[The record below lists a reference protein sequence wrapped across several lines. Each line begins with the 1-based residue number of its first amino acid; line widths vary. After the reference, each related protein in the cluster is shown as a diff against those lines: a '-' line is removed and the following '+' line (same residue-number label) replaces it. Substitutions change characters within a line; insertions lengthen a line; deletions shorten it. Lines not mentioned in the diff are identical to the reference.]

1 MNDFHHQHIPVL
13 LKQVVDYI
21 PTSARSMIDGTVGD
35 GGHARAILT
44 SHPRMT
50 TLFAIDR
57 DPDAI
62 DRARRTLE
70 KLPQRIVYYV
80 GSYESIPDTLKEE
93 GESGV
98 DVVLLDLGFSTPQ
111 IDNPGRGFSFDDG
124 PLDMRYDRRVGK
136 SAADI
141 VNTFTAEDLEKILR
155 EYGDERHAKAIASA
169 ITFRRKEKKFY
180 QTNELVECVLSV
192 YRAKLRSTKEV
203 PWIGGAHPATKTF
216 QALRIAV
223 NDELGNLTRA
233 LPVCLK
239 ALHPGG
245 RLLVITFHSGEE
257 RIVKQFFKHER
268 RDCICPP
275 EFPAC
280 VCDHKALL
288 RVITSK
294 GIRADE
300 QEQVTNPRSR
310 SATLRVAEKI

>member
-1 MNDFHHQHIPVL
+1 MNDFHHQHISVL
-13 LKQVVDYI
+13 QKQVVEYV

-44 SHPRMT
+44 SHPRMK

-70 KLPQRIVYYV
+70 KLPHRIVYYI
-80 GSYESIPDTLKEE
+80 GSYESIPDMLKKE

-98 DVVLLDLGFSTPQ
+98 DAILLDLGFSTPQ
-111 IDNPGRGFSFDDG
+111 IDTPERGFSFEDG
-124 PLDMRYDRRVGK
+124 PLDMRYDRRSGRT
-136 SAADI
+136 AADI
-141 VNTFTAEDLEKILR
+141 LNTFPDEDIENLLR
-155 EYGDERHAKAIASA
+155 EYGDERQAKAIARA
-169 ITFRRKEKKFY
+169 IGEYRKHQKFSR
-180 QTNELVECVLSV
+180 TKELVECVLSV
-192 YRAKLRSTKEV
+192 YRAKLNSTKEI
-203 PWIGGAHPATKTF
+203 PWIGGAHPATRTF

-223 NDELGNLTRA
+223 NDELGSITRA
-233 LPVCLK
+233 LPLCLK
-239 ALHPGG
+239 ALNPGG

-257 RIVKQFFKHER
+257 KTVKQFFKHER

-275 EFPAC
+275 ELPTC
-280 VCDHKALL
+280 VCNHKASL

-300 QEQVTNPRSR
+300 QEQLTNPRSR

>member
-1 MNDFHHQHIPVL
+1 MTDTNQHIPVL
-13 LKQVVDYI
+13 EKQVVDFI

-44 SHPRMT
+44 SHPRMA

-70 KLPQRIVYYV
+70 TFPQRIVYYV
-80 GSYESIPDTLKEE
+80 GSYESIPDMLQAE

-98 DVVLLDLGFSTPQ
+98 DAILLDLGFSTPQ
-111 IDNPGRGFSFDDG
+111 IDTPERGFSFEDG
-124 PLDMRYDRRVGK
+124 PLDMRYDRRIGK
-136 SAADI
+136 TAADI
-141 VNTFTAEDLEKILR
+141 VNTYSAEDLENILR
-155 EYGDERHAKAIASA
+155 EYGDERQAKAIARA
-169 ITFRRKEKKFY
+169 IGIHRREKRFSR
-180 QTNELVECVLSV
+180 TSELVDCVLSV
-192 YRAKLRSTKEV
+192 YRSKLKSTKEI
-203 PWIGGAHPATKTF
+203 PWIGGAHPATRTF

-223 NDELGNLTRA
+223 NDELGIVARA
-233 LPVCLK
+233 LPVCLN
-239 ALHPGG
+239 ALRSGG

-275 EFPAC
+275 EFPTC
-280 VCDHKALL
+280 VCHHKALL
-288 RVITSK
+288 RIITSK

-300 QEQVTNPRSR
+300 QEQITNPRSR
-310 SATLRVAEKI
+310 SATLRVAEKM